1 MVIPWF
7 DSMARTTKPTGFRR
21 IETDTIMTDLV
32 KAKITTIDKN
42 YIRSSVDIAKPASE
56 TVVLRGKFKH
66 NGSPNA
72 RFAVYTSVAPD
83 KPITQDGLHAC
94 LSAMGSVISSSPGEN
109 PTIVDVK
116 DGDLIEVDGK
126 LYNIRDDRALAD
138 PRLELVAG
146 PLEFQA
152 EGSDKWVPVA
162 DNTDDLFTSDP
173 WRPDN
178 DGTAGDLTVTSA
190 GTIKGGEVDWVD
202 NVPDVIDEDGTTA
215 DEDAEIYGGNAI
227 IAGRDAMTFWH
238 DRFEEVDGVTRSVY
252 GVSVNTDDGSEWQ
265 ATDIYAP
272 DSLIDVDEAR
282 RVIASMLL
290 EEVNQTSGKWDSDLI
305 TWAIHNS
312 DELHK
317 VAVS

>member
-1 MVIPWF
+1 
-7 DSMARTTKPTGFRR
+7 
-21 IETDTIMTDLV
+21 MTDLV

-178 DGTAGDLTVTSA
+178 DGRDD
-190 GTIKGGEVDWVD
+190 I
-202 NVPDVIDEDGTTA
+202 PDVINEDGETA
-215 DEDAEIYGGNAI
+215 DETPEGDSDAEIYGGNAI

-312 DELHK
+312 EELHK